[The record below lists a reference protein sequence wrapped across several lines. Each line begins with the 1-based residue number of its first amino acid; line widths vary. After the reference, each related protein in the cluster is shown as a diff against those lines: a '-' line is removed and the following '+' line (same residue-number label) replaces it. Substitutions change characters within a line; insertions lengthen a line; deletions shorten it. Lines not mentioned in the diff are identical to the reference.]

1 MENLGEGRRFVCG
14 LCYFNMPEISRRVE
28 YLVAG
33 VDRVGNKLVCLHC
46 LDEVCI
52 EGGAVVHAKLY
63 FVNKQMSVIHWGFGV
78 WLTD

>member
-1 MENLGEGRRFVCG
+1 M
-14 LCYFNMPEISRRVE
+14 
-28 YLVAG
+28 VAG